1 MKSVK
6 LTFPQK
12 LERVEIISAK
22 DFSAEDYFEYI
33 PLTIEPEDKFEP
45 LVFDEEIATLRNIEK
60 EKELFD
66 TLDIPIQQTF
76 YREAHF
82 TDQNRKS
89 RISLAKLPKD
99 TILLSEAQAKIQ
111 EAYDSG
117 FKEGQEITEDY
128 YADEINKQESILRNF
143 DIIVNKLRKEY
154 SQEIKRLEES
164 VVSLAIIAAEHIIS
178 EQFTNSESLVIKQVR
193 KVLQEIDN
201 ETIFKISVNPKNIAV
216 LEEVQ
221 STLLN
226 GYNTK
231 NLVIEGDENIDI
243 IGCVFETSTGK
254 IDARLKTQLNKLQ
267 TKLNAIPLEME
278 QAEATELPEISLIDI
293 VEDKDNVE
301 DKNNVED
308 KDEEAEA

>member
-1 MKSVK
+1 MRSVK

-12 LERVEIISAK
+12 LDRVEIISAK
-22 DFSAEDYFEYI
+22 DFSAEDYFQYL
-33 PLTIEPEDKFEP
+33 PLTVEPEDKFEP
-45 LVFDEEIATLRNIEK
+45 LIFDEEIATLRNIEK

-143 DIIVNKLRKEY
+143 DVIVNKLRKQYTE
-154 SQEIKRLEES
+154 ELRRLEES
-164 VVSLAIIAAEHIIS
+164 VVSLSIIAAEHIINN
-178 EQFTNSESLVIKQVR
+178 QINCDNTLVLNQVK

-201 ETIFKISVNPKNIAV
+201 ETIFKISVNPKNVAV
-216 LEEVQ
+216 LEQVK

-231 NLVIEGDENIDI
+231 NLVIEGDENIDV

-254 IDARLKTQLNKLQ
+254 IDARLKTQLSKLE

-278 QAEATELPEISLIDI
+278 QAESSELPEISLID
-293 VEDKDNVE
+293 VTE
-301 DKNNVED
+301 
-308 KDEEAEA
+308 DEEAEV

>member
-1 MKSVK
+1 MRSVK

-12 LERVEIISAK
+12 LDRVEIISAK
-22 DFSAEDYFEYI
+22 DFAAEDYFEYL
-33 PLTIEPEDKFEP
+33 PLTVEPEDKFEP
-45 LVFDEEIATLRNIEK
+45 LIFDEEIATLRNIEK

-89 RISLAKLPKD
+89 RISLAKLPKE
-99 TILLSEAQAKIQ
+99 TILLSEAKTKIQ
-111 EAYDSG
+111 EAYDAG

-128 YADEINKQESILRNF
+128 YADEIRKQETTLRNF

-201 ETIFKISVNPKNIAV
+201 ETIFKISVNPQNVAT
-216 LEEVQ
+216 LQEVQ
-221 STLLN
+221 SSLLN

-243 IGCVFETSTGK
+243 IGCIFETSTGK
-254 IDARLKTQLNKLQ
+254 IDARLKTQLAKLQ
-267 TKLNAIPLEME
+267 TKLSALPLENE
-278 QAEATELPEISLIDI
+278 EAESDELPDISLLDI
-293 VEDKDNVE
+293 IPDE
-301 DKNNVED
+301 
-308 KDEEAEA
+308 DEEA

>member
-1 MKSVK
+1 MRSVK

-12 LERVEIISAK
+12 LDRVEIISAK
-22 DFSAEDYFEYI
+22 DFSAEDYFQYL
-33 PLTIEPEDKFEP
+33 PLTVEPEDKFEP
-45 LVFDEEIATLRNIEK
+45 LIFDEEIATLRNIEK

-143 DIIVNKLRKEY
+143 DVIVNKLRKQYTE
-154 SQEIKRLEES
+154 ELRRLEES
-164 VVSLAIIAAEHIIS
+164 VVSLSIIAAEHIINN
-178 EQFTNSESLVIKQVR
+178 QINCDNTLVLNQVK

-201 ETIFKISVNPKNIAV
+201 ETIFKISVNPKNVAV
-216 LEEVQ
+216 LEQVK

-231 NLVIEGDENIDI
+231 NLVIEGDENIDV
-243 IGCVFETSTGK
+243 IGCIFETSTGK
-254 IDARLKTQLNKLQ
+254 IDARLKTQLSKLE

-278 QAEATELPEISLIDI
+278 QAESSELPEISLID
-293 VEDKDNVE
+293 VTE
-301 DKNNVED
+301 
-308 KDEEAEA
+308 DEEAEV